1 MRTCVRSLPF
11 RLYATKLK
19 VDAIPQIHY
28 DGDSW
33 NDVGTNLYGCL
44 KQLYLLKKKQRNLK
58 VLLSIGGWVSADAR
72 SLNSAHLTQLCFG
85 QTYSVSF
92 AVAAASPE
100 KREAFA
106 QSCIALVENYGLD
119 GIDIDWEYPKND
131 TEAKDYVAL
140 LKVVRQRL
148 DEMAAGKG
156 EQANGYELTIAA
168 VRPRGRP
175 LTSKGYRLLTR
186 PQPPS

>member
-1 MRTCVRSLPF
+1 M
-11 RLYATKLK
+11 Y
-19 VDAIPQIHY
+19 
-28 DGDSW
+28 
-33 NDVGTNLYGCL
+33 TNLL
-44 KQLYLLKKKQRNLK
+44 P
-58 VLLSIGGWVSADAR
+58 
-72 SLNSAHLTQLCFG
+72 AHLIHFLLILG

-92 AVAAASPE
+92 AAAAVSPE

-131 TEAKDYVAL
+131 SEAKDYVAL

-168 VRPRGRP
+168 VRPGGRP
-175 LTSKGYRLLTR
+175 VTPKGYRLTR
-186 PQPPS
+186 PQSPS